1 LLIGLGRCS
10 RTLKVS
16 FYLPAIQYFAEL
28 PFRILVAPIVTY
40 MGQDALRSCDKVF
53 ATWERPEPHGEH
65 DQYILWINRETQLI
79 ELAQYTVRDQFKF
92 IKATIL
98 YEDVLRRQRRR
109 LGRSLAEIKDFLD
122 YLCRTAELHE
132 VYFLWR
138 PFLPDPDD
146 DLVLDLAANAGCSY
160 IVTYNLRHFRGVDT
174 FGIEAI
180 TAKTLVRQAK
190 LGASCR
196 VQVPAG

>member
-1 LLIGLGRCS
+1 MDS
-10 RTLKVS
+10 
-16 FYLPAIQYFAEL
+16 IQL
-28 PFRILVAPIVTY
+28 VLDTNILVA
-40 MGQDALRSCDKVF
+40 ALRSKRGASFKLVSLIGTGRFQIHLSVPLVF
-53 ATWERPEPHGEH
+53 
-65 DQYILWINRETQLI
+65 
-79 ELAQYTVRDQFKF
+79 K
-92 IKATIL
+92 

-146 DLVLDLAANAGCSY
+146 DLVLDLAVNAGCSY

-180 TAKTLVRQAK
+180 TAKTLLEK
-190 LGASCR
+190 MGIIS
-196 VQVPAG
+196 